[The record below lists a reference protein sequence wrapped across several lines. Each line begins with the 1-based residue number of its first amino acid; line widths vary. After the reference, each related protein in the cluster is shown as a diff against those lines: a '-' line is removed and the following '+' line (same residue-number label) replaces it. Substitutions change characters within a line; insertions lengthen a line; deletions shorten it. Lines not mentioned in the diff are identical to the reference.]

1 MAVDKVAVSDRI
13 PSTSIFEHAQRIQ
26 AEEEERERKRIERE
40 EARIAKFTG
49 HR

>member
-13 PSTSIFEHAQRIQ
+13 PSTSNFGHAQRIL
-26 AEEEERERKRIERE
+26 AEEEERERKRVERE
-40 EARIAKFTG
+40 EARIAAFTA